1 LKGKRRIRFSLAAL
15 FVAITLFG
23 VVFAPLA
30 KYVRERIAVDRAIR
44 SVRSAGGESYSDWRS
59 VSHRDYV
66 ELLNGR
72 FKRVGTRFEIDEDRL
87 RSEDGSLTIA
97 QRLFLF
103 AVAVPPEDIACVKL
117 TGDKIDDQ
125 CLSVIV
131 KDLKPCSRLRVLL
144 LSETRVTDNG
154 LKAIAQLRQIRVIGL
169 HKNSNSKRGAL
180 ELVKSL
186 PECSFVC
193 DSLPETRISSSGKN

>member
-1 LKGKRRIRFSLAAL
+1 MGRKRRIRFSLAAL

-23 VVFAPLA
+23 VVLSPLA

-44 SVRSAGGESYSDWRS
+44 SVRSAGGESYSDWRTI
-59 VSHRDYV
+59 HCHDYL

-72 FKRVGTRFEIDEDRL
+72 YKRVGTGIEFDEDRL
-87 RSEDGSLTIA
+87 QSEDGSLTIT

-103 AVAVPPEDIACVKL
+103 AGAVPPEDIACVKL

-125 CLSVIV
+125 CLSAIV
-131 KDLKPCSRLRVLL
+131 KDLMSCSRLRVLL
-144 LSETRVTDNG
+144 LSKTRVTDNG

-169 HKNSNSKRGAL
+169 HKNCNSERGAL
-180 ELVKSL
+180 ELVKYLFTARSL
-186 PECSFVC
+186 ILENWAW
-193 DSLPETRISSSGKN
+193 LG